1 MMQACKGGIRMRIR
15 PAAVA
20 DAPAIAAIYDHYAR
34 ETCVTFNTQAPSA
47 AHYAAQIEEGRYPFL
62 TAEEGGEIA
71 GFAYAAAFRPHDAYR
86 WDVELTIYLQ
96 PGLEGQGIGS
106 QLMATLLEELTRLGY
121 LTAYSC
127 ITVPNDRSVAL
138 HKRFGFAE
146 LGVFPATGYKHGQW
160 HSVLWL
166 SKTLGE
172 LASPPPEPRPYR
184 TP

>member
-1 MMQACKGGIRMRIR
+1 MTIR
-15 PAAVA
+15 PATAA
-20 DAPAIAAIYDHYAR
+20 DAPAIAAIYDHYAQ
-34 ETCVTFNTQAPSA
+34 ETCVTFNTQGPA
-47 AHYAAQIEEGRYPFL
+47 AEHYAKQIADGQYPFL
-62 TAEEGGEIA
+62 AADEDGKVV

-86 WDVELTIYLQ
+86 WDVELTIYLR
-96 PGLEGQGIGS
+96 PGCEGQGSGS
-106 QLMATLLEELTRLGY
+106 RLMDALLKALTRLGY

-138 HKRFGFAE
+138 HKRFGFTE

-184 TP
+184 DL